1 MAEFATQ
8 PDPALA
14 SFLNSLLD
22 DGYRQRAGALGLLR
36 LMEPTRTALGVYE
49 QALVWQARLD
59 GATWEQVGDAL
70 GIPKQTAHRRFA
82 HLDPGHGR
90 VEEVT

>member
-1 MAEFATQ
+1 MAENATE

-22 DGYRQRAGALGLLR
+22 KGYRERVGALGLLR
-36 LMEPTRTALGVYE
+36 LMDPTRTAMRAYE
-49 QALVWQARLD
+49 QSLVWQARLD

-82 HLDPGHGR
+82 HVDGGEGR
-90 VEEVT
+90 VEELP